1 MGTLEE
7 KNWGGRIVHLNMKL
21 ITCKYN
27 ANDMQTSPG
36 FLGVHSLGIFFL
48 GLRIGAN
55 LHPVHA
61 QCLDSLLLIF
71 SEGEHKASLV
81 KEERE
86 PMRGWSS
93 GHPGKGR
100 GPPLPPPTV
109 ASGKLTCLSDS
120 EGAE

>member
-36 FLGVHSLGIFFL
+36 FLRVHSLGIFFL

-71 SEGEHKASLV
+71 SEGEHRPHLLRRRGSQCGAGPLV
-81 KEERE
+81 TL
-86 PMRGWSS
+86 
-93 GHPGKGR
+93 GKGEA
-100 GPPLPPPTV
+100 LPSPTHG
-109 ASGKLTCLSDS
+109 SIRKIDMP
-120 EGAE
+120 E